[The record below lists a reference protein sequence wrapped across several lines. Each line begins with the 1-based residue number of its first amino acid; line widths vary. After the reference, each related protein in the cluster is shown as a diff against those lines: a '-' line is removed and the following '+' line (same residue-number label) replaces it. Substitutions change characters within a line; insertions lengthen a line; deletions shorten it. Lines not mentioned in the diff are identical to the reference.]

1 MLTKLPITDLRAIHA
16 FLAKH
21 TIHSSAEISP
31 AHMQVSEDMG
41 HAVLVLVYE
50 PEMGGLT
57 GQACIGMTLTLYHM
71 PFVRDWVSYQR
82 NHSPEFYLFFA
93 VKGDVISTYLPQ
105 ANEMEA

>member
-1 MLTKLPITDLRAIHA
+1 MLTKLPITDLRAIHH

-41 HAVLVLVYE
+41 HAVLVLVYNDF
-50 PEMGGLT
+50 PP
-57 GQACIGMTLTLYHM
+57 AHARLTLYHM
-71 PFVRDWVSYQR
+71 PFVRDWVEFQR

-93 VKGDVISTYLPQ
+93 VRAQAITPYLPT